1 MKNFKYEWTL
11 VQTNSLQHEH
21 EQLIYRQ
28 DQRNH
33 IACKELMSNVHF
45 KTFSAYPIYEMI
57 WEYCKEKNLNKESY
71 LMRQIKFKFFFKCV
85 TAVINWQC
93 ACEIT
98 LKSTIK
104 IS

>member
-1 MKNFKYEWTL
+1 MQKIVLIMNGIL

-45 KTFSAYPIYEMI
+45 
-57 WEYCKEKNLNKESY
+57 
-71 LMRQIKFKFFFKCV
+71 
-85 TAVINWQC
+85 
-93 ACEIT
+93 
-98 LKSTIK
+98 
-104 IS
+104 

>member
-57 WEYCKEKNLNKESY
+57 
-71 LMRQIKFKFFFKCV
+71 
-85 TAVINWQC
+85 
-93 ACEIT
+93 
-98 LKSTIK
+98 
-104 IS
+104 

>member
-1 MKNFKYEWTL
+1 MCILRRSQPTPFMKWFENTAK
-11 VQTNSLQHEH
+11 
-21 EQLIYRQ
+21 
-28 DQRNH
+28 
-33 IACKELMSNVHF
+33 K
-45 KTFSAYPIYEMI
+45 
-57 WEYCKEKNLNKESY
+57 KNLNKESY